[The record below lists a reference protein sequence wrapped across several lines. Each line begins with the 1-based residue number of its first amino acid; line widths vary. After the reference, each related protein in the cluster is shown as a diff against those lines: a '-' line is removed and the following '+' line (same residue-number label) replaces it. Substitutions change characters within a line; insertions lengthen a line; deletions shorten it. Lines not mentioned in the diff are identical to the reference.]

1 MIKGNKSDRFILSRS
16 SERDLKINR
25 YNVKNST
32 YSSPFVKS
40 GSISSKYEHRNS
52 SSLTM
57 KTISP
62 FLHNRQKII
71 KSIVLKTPNIN
82 VPDFEFAGIKYEFTI
97 YHTPFYY
104 FNCSLDNSLPTA
116 TVAFIAAFSFSPTT
130 SSIEL
135 YVDSAA
141 DNDAAVLATNL
152 S

>member
-1 MIKGNKSDRFILSRS
+1 MTSIEHVATGNKQNTAPPIVDG
-16 SERDLKINR
+16 E
-25 YNVKNST
+25 
-32 YSSPFVKS
+32 
-40 GSISSKYEHRNS
+40 
-52 SSLTM
+52 
-57 KTISP
+57 TISNKKNETTIP
-62 FLHNRQKII
+62 VAKII

-135 YVDSAA
+135 YVDSAF
-141 DNDAAVLATNL
+141 DKDAAVLATNL